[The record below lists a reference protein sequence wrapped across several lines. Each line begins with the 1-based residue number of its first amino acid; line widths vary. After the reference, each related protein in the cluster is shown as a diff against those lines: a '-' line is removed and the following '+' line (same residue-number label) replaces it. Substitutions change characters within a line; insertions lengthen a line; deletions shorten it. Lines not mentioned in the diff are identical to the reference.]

1 MLTIYPEKE
10 YPDAV
15 EFCKLFLREK
25 ARPRYVLGRNE
36 YAASI
41 AEFVDLDGFIDDF
54 TTDTEYLG
62 KPIFKTAE
70 IPQDSLVVSVV
81 VLGRP
86 LIALEKLKSHGVT
99 SCLDYFKFLKYSG
112 LALKEIDLFNYSKI
126 DLKENGHKYQW
137 LYDRLTDERSKDVLS
152 KLLNFRVSG
161 DLNYMHG
168 FKHDPEG
175 QYFDD
180 VLDLKPGEVFVDVG
194 GYDGETALNF
204 IKRCPDYKSIHFFEP
219 EQKNLALARVNLSKN
234 RDVHFY
240 STGLAEC
247 KKTLKFSSCKGS
259 GSKVSETGDSEIQ
272 VDAIDNLIE
281 GSISLIKMDI
291 EGAEGIALQG
301 ARAHILKNHPKL
313 AICCYHKFDDFWRIP
328 EQILAMRDDYS
339 IYLRH
344 YREGSDETVM
354 YFMPSI

>member
-41 AEFVDLDGFIDDF
+41 AEFVDLDGFVDDF
-54 TTDTEYLG
+54 TTETEYLG
-62 KPIFKTAE
+62 KPIFKTSE
-70 IPQDSLVVSVV
+70 ISQDSLVVSVV

-112 LALKEIDLFNYSKI
+112 LALKEIDLFCLSKT
-126 DLKENGHKYQW
+126 DLKKNGHKYQW
-137 LYDRLTDERSKDVLS
+137 LYERLTDEQSKDVLS

-161 DLNYMHG
+161 DLHYMQG

-219 EQKNLALARVNLSKN
+219 EPKNLALARVNLSKN

-240 STGLAEC
+240 SKGLAEC
-247 KKTLKFSSCKGS
+247 KKILRFSSGDGS
-259 GSKVSETGDSEIQ
+259 SSKVCETGDLEIQ
-272 VDAIDNLIE
+272 VDAIDNLIHE
-281 GSISLIKMDI
+281 PISMIKMDI

-301 ARAHILKNHPKL
+301 AGAHISKDHPKL

-344 YREGSDETVM
+344 YEEGFVETVM
-354 YFMPSI
+354 YFIPSV